1 MDTPDLAIITGG
13 GAGLAALGRWAVG
26 LWATVRRESIEA
38 AKLLAER
45 QIAAAKDAAAA
56 QRADNDR
63 MVSALLESAKAQT
76 ALAHTQSTLAGKID
90 QLPRLLAL
98 VIAEASNRSPSEVF
112 DRLDPEEI
120 ERERG
125 NTPQSSPIPIRPT
138 TASEG
143 SERRRPARRF
153 RTPPRGS
160 GTD

>member
-26 LWATVRRESIEA
+26 LWATVRRESMDT
-38 AKLLAER
+38 AKLVSER
-45 QIAAAKDAAAA
+45 QIAAAAAAA
-56 QRADNDR
+56 AIQRADNER

-76 ALAHTQSTLAGKID
+76 ALAGKID

-112 DRLDPEEI
+112 DRLDPEEV
-120 ERERG
+120 EHERG
-125 NTPQSSPIPIRPT
+125 HTPQSSPIPIRAS
-138 TASEG
+138 TASDG
-143 SERRRPARRF
+143 SERRRRVGRY